1 MLYRI
6 MVVDDEILIA
16 EGVAQMVREME
27 GWELD
32 VENAFSA
39 RQALEL
45 AQKRR
50 FDLIVLDVQMP
61 SMNGLEMLRA
71 LRGGDNRAQVIF
83 LTAYS
88 DYSYMREAM
97 QLGAFDYV
105 LKIDGLKAL
114 RESVRRALTEHERAL
129 DEMAGRLRGLS
140 QSDGRMREAAVREA
154 FFRDEAGNARFLVIA
169 GVCVNAPFPGG
180 VEQRRAEIFL
190 ETSLCELLGAAAY
203 SEPMGDGASLWLIRL
218 AAEMPPPGVE
228 ESIAQAAELAE
239 KETGL
244 IFNFSVGRA
253 CVARAE
259 IAAAYARLVGRA
271 RISEREPVVLG
282 ESPDALLRAD
292 SPGDLLSTLKKY
304 VRAHRGGDLSLSALA
319 GILHVNASYL
329 SRLFSRGCGQTLTEY
344 VTDERMR
351 AACALLR
358 DTQWQIQEIA
368 ARVGFDSA
376 SYFTNVFRR
385 RLGIS
390 PQKYREDAR
399 GGRRR

>member
-1 MLYRI
+1 

-61 SMNGLEMLRA
+61 GMNGLEMLRA

-114 RESVRRALTEHERAL
+114 RESVRRALTQHERAL

-154 FFRDEAGNARFLVIA
+154 FFRDEAGDARFLVIA

-218 AAEMPPPGVE
+218 
-228 ESIAQAAELAE
+228 AAELAE

-304 VRAHRGGDLSLSALA
+304 VRAHLGGDLSLSALA

>member
-1 MLYRI
+1 

-61 SMNGLEMLRA
+61 GMNGLEMLRA

-154 FFRDEAGNARFLVIA
+154 FFRDEAGDARFLVIA

-190 ETSLCELLGAAAY
+190 ETSLCELLGAAAF
-203 SEPMGDGASLWLIRL
+203 P
-218 AAEMPPPGVE
+218 PPPGVE

-304 VRAHRGGDLSLSALA
+304 VRAHLGGDLSLSALA

>member
-1 MLYRI
+1 

-61 SMNGLEMLRA
+61 GMNGLEMLRA

-154 FFRDEAGNARFLVIA
+154 FFRDEAGDARFLVIA

-180 VEQRRAEIFL
+180 VEQQFL
-190 ETSLCELLGAAAY
+190 WPDRDEHRPFLG
-203 SEPMGDGASLWLIRL
+203 
-218 AAEMPPPGVE
+218 
-228 ESIAQAAELAE
+228 
-239 KETGL
+239 
-244 IFNFSVGRA
+244 
-253 CVARAE
+253 
-259 IAAAYARLVGRA
+259 
-271 RISEREPVVLG
+271 
-282 ESPDALLRAD
+282 
-292 SPGDLLSTLKKY
+292 
-304 VRAHRGGDLSLSALA
+304 
-319 GILHVNASYL
+319 
-329 SRLFSRGCGQTLTEY
+329 
-344 VTDERMR
+344 
-351 AACALLR
+351 
-358 DTQWQIQEIA
+358 
-368 ARVGFDSA
+368 
-376 SYFTNVFRR
+376 
-385 RLGIS
+385 
-390 PQKYREDAR
+390 
-399 GGRRR
+399 